1 MDSQNPIV
9 PESSLEEPAS
19 SLDSSA
25 SAAQPAPEPEPAPE
39 AAPEQTLQ
47 PEPVP
52 EAAAE
57 LGQQPE
63 PAPQAA
69 PEPEPEAELV
79 SEASVESAQE
89 PEAARQA
96 EPEAAPEVN
105 GQSAPEASAE
115 PAAAPGTEEPAAAPV
130 NGEAAVPAAEVEVTQ
145 AAEAT
150 ETAETPIAME
160 ELLEQYSQAH
170 QAPTEGEI
178 FEGRVIE
185 VTNLGIVVD
194 IGGKAEGL
202 VPAQEFVSVGG
213 VIPFEPGQTIEV
225 QSVDQEKEGY
235 LLLSYLR
242 AHRRRVWDDL
252 ERAYRSHEAVHG
264 RVAERIKGGLVVDIG
279 VRAFLPASHADL
291 RQVQDLESWIG
302 QDITCMVLKMNRKRG
317 NVVVSRRALL
327 EQELSAL
334 RQKLLETL
342 QEDTVV
348 TGKVKSIT
356 DYGVF
361 VDLGGLDG
369 LIHITDLAWTRVK
382 NAAEIVTLGEDIEVK
397 VLKFDREKMRVS
409 LGRKQLWPDPW
420 EHVPEKY
427 AVGTRMHG
435 TVVGITDY
443 GAFVELEPGVEGL
456 VHVSEMTWS
465 RRMRHPSKIVSLGD
479 LVEVVVLDL
488 KPESRRISLG
498 LKQTLPDPWETVMQ
512 KYPVGTV
519 VAGRVR
525 NLTDFG
531 AFVELEEGVDGLIHV
546 SDISWTERVQNPGE
560 KFKKGDLVQAKVL
573 KIDTDQRRISL
584 GIKQMNDIWGTWFAS
599 HRVNEIVRGKVA
611 RLTPF
616 GAFIELAE
624 GIEGLCHI
632 SEIEDRRSG
641 GKDDKERQARL
652 AAILE
657 PGHEYDFKI
666 VKIDQEQHR
675 IGLSLRGAQKHDERK
690 TIEAYRSSGSSPR
703 ATIADAI
710 LAKRGSL

>member
-1 MDSQNPIV
+1 MSIDSQSPLM
-9 PESSLEEPAS
+9 PEPSIEATAS

-25 SAAQPAPEPEPAPE
+25 SATQPALDA
-39 AAPEQTLQ
+39 AAPEQASVPEQQQGPETNARPDSEPAAETSQQQ
-47 PEPVP
+47 PSVAAEQPAAEAAAEPAPVP
-52 EAAAE
+52 EAQIPAPVAE
-57 LGQQPE
+57 TPEQQP
-63 PAPQAA
+63 
-69 PEPEPEAELV
+69 V
-79 SEASVESAQE
+79 
-89 PEAARQA
+89 EAAVQPA
-96 EPEAAPEVN
+96 TEAVAEAAPL
-105 GQSAPEASAE
+105 SEAQTFA
-115 PAAAPGTEEPAAAPV
+115 
-130 NGEAAVPAAEVEVTQ
+130 PAAEAPAEAKE
-145 AAEAT
+145 AAEA
-150 ETAETPIAME
+150 EGAESPLALE
-160 ELLEQYSQAH
+160 ELIEQYSQAH

-185 VTNLGIVVD
+185 VTDLGIVVD

-202 VPAQEFVSVGG
+202 VPAQEFVAVGG
-213 VIPFEPGQTIEV
+213 VIPFVPGQTIEV
-225 QSVDQEKEGY
+225 QSADQEKEGY
-235 LLLSYLR
+235 KVLSYLR

-264 RVAERIKGGLVVDIG
+264 PVVERIKGGLVVDIG

-291 RQVQDLESWIG
+291 RQVQELESWIG
-302 QDITCMVLKMNRKRG
+302 QDVTCLVLKMNRKRG

-327 EQELSAL
+327 EQELTSQ

-342 QEDTVV
+342 QEDSVV
-348 TGKVKSIT
+348 VGKVKSVT
-356 DYGVF
+356 DYGIF

-369 LIHITDLAWTRVK
+369 LVHVTDLSWTRIK
-382 NAAEIVTLGEDIEVK
+382 NPAEFISVGQDLEVK

-409 LGRKQLWPDPW
+409 LGCKQLHPDPW
-420 EHVPEKY
+420 EHVPERY

-443 GAFVELEPGVEGL
+443 GAFIEMEPGVEGL

-465 RRMRHPSKIVSLGD
+465 RRTRHPSKIVSIGD

-488 KPESRRISLG
+488 KPDSRRISLG
-498 LKQTLPDPWETVMQ
+498 LKQTLPDPWDTVQQ

-531 AFVELEEGVDGLIHV
+531 AFIELEEGVDGLIHV
-546 SDISWTERVQNPGE
+546 SDISWTERVQKPNE

-573 KIDTDQRRISL
+573 KIDSDQRRISL
-584 GIKQMNDIWGTWFAS
+584 GIKQMNDIWGTWFSS
-599 HRVNEIVRGKVA
+599 HRMHEIVRGKVA

-616 GAFIELAE
+616 GAFVELAE

-632 SEIEDRRSG
+632 SEIEDRRNSS
-641 GKDDKERQARL
+641 KDDKERQARL
-652 AAILE
+652 AAVLE
-657 PGHEYDFKI
+657 PGQEYDFKVI
-666 VKIDQEQHR
+666 KIDQEQRR
-675 IGLSLRGAQKHDERK
+675 IGLSLRGAQKQDERK

>member
-1 MDSQNPIV
+1 MESHNPIV
-9 PESSLEEPAS
+9 PDRSLEEPAS
-19 SLDSSA
+19 LEDTSSA
-25 SAAQPAPEPEPAPE
+25 SVAQPALEPEATPA
-39 AAPEQTLQ
+39 AKPEQTLQ
-47 PEPVP
+47 QTPAPEATAEATPGPESTPEATAEAALEQTPAPEVAAETTP
-52 EAAAE
+52 ESAAPPLSDEPGGEPALEAAA
-57 LGQQPE
+57 GE
-63 PAPQAA
+63 P
-69 PEPEPEAELV
+69 
-79 SEASVESAQE
+79 
-89 PEAARQA
+89 
-96 EPEAAPEVN
+96 
-105 GQSAPEASAE
+105 
-115 PAAAPGTEEPAAAPV
+115 T
-130 NGEAAVPAAEVEVTQ
+130 AAVA
-145 AAEAT
+145 
-150 ETAETPIAME
+150 ETAETAESPVAME
-160 ELLEQYSQAH
+160 ELLEQYNQSH

-185 VTNLGIVVD
+185 VTDLGVVVD

-202 VPAQEFVSVGG
+202 VPAQEFVAVGG

-242 AHRRRVWDDL
+242 AHRRRVWDEL
-252 ERAYRSHEAVHG
+252 ERAYRSHEAVQG
-264 RVAERIKGGLVVDIG
+264 RVVERIKGGLVVDIG

-302 QDITCMVLKMNRKRG
+302 QEVVCLVLKMNRKRG

-327 EQELSAL
+327 EQELSAQ
-334 RQKLLETL
+334 RQQLLETL
-342 QEDTVV
+342 QVDSVV

-382 NAAEIVTLGEDIEVK
+382 NPAEVVALGEDIQVK

-409 LGRKQLWPDPW
+409 LGRKQLEPDPW
-420 EHVPEKY
+420 EYVLEKY
-427 AVGTRMHG
+427 PVGTRLHG

-599 HRVNEIVRGKVA
+599 HQLHEIVRGKVA

-616 GAFIELAE
+616 GAFVELEE

-632 SEIEDRRSG
+632 SEVEDRRGG

-652 AAILE
+652 AAVLE
-657 PGHEYDFKI
+657 PGKEYDFKI